1 MTSNARAQ
9 RLIDEFEEAAA
20 FVGGYSVRHGI
31 AAVLRHLADTLA
43 ALPRYPYPPEPQ

>member
-43 ALPRYPYPPEPQ
+43 ALPRYP